1 MFSITPRIGTRVFS
15 NMDTPRRT
23 SISAT
28 SCGVETTTAPDRA
41 TRWARVS
48 WMSPV
53 PGGMSITSTSR
64 GSASLAQATSLSIW
78 FRAEDAMGPRQIIGA
93 ASSTNR
99 PMDMIFRPQ
108 ASSGLSFLL
117 AVSSGSDS
125 TPVMRGIEGP

>member
-1 MFSITPRIGTRVFS
+1 MFSITPRIGTWVFS
-15 NMDTPRRT
+15 NIETPRRT

-53 PGGMSITSTSR
+53 PGGMSMTRTSS
-64 GSASLAQATSLSIW
+64 GSASLPQATSFSIW
-78 FRAEDAMGPRQIIGA
+78 FSADEAIGPRQIIGA

-99 PMDMIFRPQ
+99 PMDMTFSPW
-108 ASSGLSFLL
+108 ASSGCSLRSSP
-117 AVSSGSDS
+117 SSGSAW